1 MSGGVS
7 IAKGNIPFWKPGFG
21 VFSVLYKLY
30 YKLGMDLYIHYKKVL
45 KGTTLNSSS
54 KTSWQKEYTT

>member
-1 MSGGVS
+1 MS

-21 VFSVLYKLY
+21 VFSILYKLY

-45 KGTTLNSSS
+45 KSDYL
-54 KTSWQKEYTT
+54 KLEF

>member
-1 MSGGVS
+1 MS
-7 IAKGNIPFWKPGFG
+7 IAKGNIPPWKSGFG
-21 VFSVLYKLY
+21 GFSVLYKLY

-45 KGTTLNSSS
+45 KATTLNSSS